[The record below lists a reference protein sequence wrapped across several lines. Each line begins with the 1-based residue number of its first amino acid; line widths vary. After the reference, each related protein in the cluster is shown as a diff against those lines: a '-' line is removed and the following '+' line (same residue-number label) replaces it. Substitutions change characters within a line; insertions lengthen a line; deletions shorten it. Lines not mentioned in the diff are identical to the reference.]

1 MNNKETILK
10 ATLQLASEV
19 GLGNVSLSQI
29 AKKVGIQKTSL
40 YSHFSSKEE
49 IINSLYEYLRETA
62 KHRNAVPV
70 VDYESFGNGQEAFDI
85 LYQAVMNYMK
95 ITDDDDMNMFY
106 RFIMS
111 ERVFHEEAA
120 KIMIKETETM
130 IAITKQL
137 FYAMQVHKQLYFPD
151 VDMAAISFA
160 MTIHALIDYQ
170 YDKQFVERTDQR
182 DMIKQYLTYFC
193 NLYQVEVDI

>member
-62 KHRNAVPV
+62 KLRNAVPV

-193 NLYQVEVDI
+193 NLFQVEVDI